1 MANMQIS
8 DAQEDARLRA
18 ELSRMEGGAQAEA
31 LGSRGTA
38 SLISSIGGAATTAY
52 ETGII
57 GG

>member
-1 MANMQIS
+1 MQIS